1 MDEFTVAGLRVVREA
16 AACGSFSTAAEN
28 LGYTQ
33 SAVSRQIALME
44 RAAGR
49 ALFERHARGVQPTE
63 AGRIVLRH
71 ADVILGELD
80 QARHDI
86 RHLATRPA
94 GRLRIGAFSTA
105 MAALVPRA
113 IAATTA
119 RDPRLRISLRE
130 GLSARLLTAVAR
142 ERLDLAVVTAPD
154 TLPSGVV
161 IEPLLDDPLLVAVGS
176 AHPLA
181 GAVSATPDMLR
192 DERWIAGSQEPS
204 ATLSVPGA
212 TLAGSRAS
220 LSSRATGSPKSG
232 SSPPDR
238 AAQWSPAS
246 PYPYSRRP
254 SRCSESTT
262 RRRYGGRSSRIAI
275 AGPRSRVVR
284 SSRRCAIR
292 RRTWP
297 PRCASVFARAR
308 DRSGS
313 CGRVWTPVPQLP
325 VSAETDTAAA
335 REWK

>member
-86 RHLATRPA
+86 RHLATRPV

-204 ATLSVPGA
+204 ATLLGAWRDPGREPRIAFVARDWVAKIGLVAAGSGSTVVPGIAVPVLPA
-212 TLAGSRAS
+212 TVAVLRIDHPSAVR
-220 LSSRATGSPKSG
+220 RTVVVYR
-232 SSPPDR
+232 DR
-238 AAQWSPAS
+238 GAAQPRGAFIEAL
-246 PYPYSRRP
+246 RDQAADLAAQVRQ
-254 SRCSESTT
+254 RL
-262 RRRYGGRSSRIAI
+262 R
-275 AGPRSRVVR
+275 AG
-284 SSRRCAIR
+284 A
-292 RRTWP
+292 
-297 PRCASVFARAR
+297 
-308 DRSGS
+308 
-313 CGRVWTPVPQLP
+313 
-325 VSAETDTAAA
+325 
-335 REWK
+335 